1 MSQSV
6 DYDILYEIFK
16 SQIKTG
22 VYCPYCGNETYH
34 LDPVRPCCG
43 EVHSET
49 MIEYNDELYPVSK
62 LDDLFQDWVQNREL
76 SQIDRAYDNYIDS
89 KLDE

>member
-6 DYDILYEIFK
+6 DYDRLYEIFK

-22 VYCPYCGNETYH
+22 VYCPYCGDETYD
-34 LDPVRPCCG
+34 LYPRRLCCG

-49 MIEYNDELYPVSK
+49 MIEYKDELYPVSK
-62 LDDLFQDWVQNREL
+62 LDDLFQDWVQDREL
-76 SQIDRAYDNYIDS
+76 SQIDKAYENYIDS
-89 KLDE
+89 KQDE